1 MEEDGGKCGC
11 VFACWCGGASKKH
24 LKGFDSDEWHEI
36 RFDIDEKVKPDIV
49 GTLTDMSLVGSS
61 SVDAIYSSHN
71 IEHIYPHE
79 IPRALKEFHRVLKPE
94 GIVVITCPDLQTV
107 CEAVA
112 KDKLVEPLYVS
123 PAGPI
128 TAMDILFGHRA
139 SVAAGNEYMSH
150 KCGLT
155 YSVLR
160 NSFTQAG
167 FKNTIGRRRR
177 ANFDLWLVAFKRA
190 VTKEEGIK
198 ISSAYLP

>member
-1 MEEDGGKCGC
+1 MG
-11 VFACWCGGASKKH
+11 VFLHVGCGGASKKH
-24 LKGFDSDEWHEI
+24 LKGFNSDEWKEI
-36 RFDIDEKVKPDIV
+36 RFDIDKKVNPDIV
-49 GTLTDMSLVGSS
+49 GTLTDMSLVESS

-128 TAMDILFGHRA
+128 SAIDILIFCLDIEHRLQEA
-139 SVAAGNEYMSH
+139 MNICLTSVGSH
-150 KCGLT
+150 IRFCRIRLCKRVSRIL
-155 YSVLR
+155 SV
-160 NSFTQAG
+160 
-167 FKNTIGRRRR
+167 
-177 ANFDLWLVAFKRA
+177 
-190 VTKEEGIK
+190 EEGERHLICG
-198 ISSAYLP
+198 